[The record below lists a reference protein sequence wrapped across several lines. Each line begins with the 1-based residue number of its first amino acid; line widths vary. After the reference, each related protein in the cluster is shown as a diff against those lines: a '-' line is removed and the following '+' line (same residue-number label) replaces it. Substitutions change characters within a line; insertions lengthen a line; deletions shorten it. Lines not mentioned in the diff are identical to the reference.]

1 MKIKN
6 ISHQI
11 ILFLLSVTVISNQIS
26 LIQYFAYQQWYNFA
40 SVVISFALFGF
51 GVSGLIIP
59 KLRKE
64 IAEELNRVIQ
74 KILIACGFFIP
85 LSILIEKYLI
95 GAFDSYLVFFDV
107 KETIKFFFVVFN
119 YTIPFCLLATLIGL
133 ILTSFA
139 EQIGTLYFLNLV
151 GSGIGGILVVCLLWF
166 IEPQKIY
173 FLNGFI
179 IAFLAFGLQ
188 LFNHQ
193 ARKVTLLVVNL
204 ILVILNF
211 SFLFISIE
219 NEPSQFKTLSRVKN
233 FPDAEVVFNQ
243 PSPYG
248 RVEIISSTLLRY
260 SPGLSLNFV
269 GEIPQ
274 GEAIFINAESA
285 GFKITNPIQSNFNFL
300 KKSTLALPFVLKQ
313 PQKILILN
321 SSGGVEINRAI
332 VNNAKS
338 IYVTEKNPILSKII
352 SSQFEENKSNEIK
365 VINEDPRIFVEKSN
379 SNFDL
384 IFHPVIEPVGYSS
397 GLYSAQ
403 EKFLFTQEAFQKIYD
418 DLDENGYFSISCY
431 IDNPLKTFLKLLNTL
446 KEIKKA
452 DKTKISRN
460 QILAIN
466 NWNVITIILKKGV
479 FNLDEIERAENF
491 ASENQF
497 DILVH
502 PFKRSEIKFNSV
514 IDSQTLDLIE
524 NVVSNKESKHDDYI
538 FNVTQ
543 STDDKPY
550 FSNFIIPSKLKI
562 YLDQISLRNLTYL
575 EVGYFLIWLAFFV
588 ALVFS
593 AILIFLAFYSIKLKS
608 KNRRFIILIYFSS
621 IGISFMFIELSLIQ
635 KFTLIFSSDVFAISF
650 IISLLLISSG
660 IGSFLSHKIFPS
672 EKRSLFVFPI
682 IGFVLI
688 TFLISSNYI
697 VSLLIDLDGLRKYF
711 VSGLFIFPLGFF
723 IGMPFPFGI
732 RKFCQDD
739 ENAIPF
745 AWAINGSFSVLGSVG
760 SILLLVNC
768 GFNFTILLAAMLYLF
783 LGFFIFLKDYL
794 VKS

>member
-11 ILFLLSVTVISNQIS
+11 ILFILSVTVISNQIS

-64 IAEELNRVIQ
+64 IAEELNSVIQ

-95 GAFDSYLVFFDV
+95 GVFDSYLVFFDV
-107 KETIKFFFVVFN
+107 KETIKFFLVVFN

-151 GSGIGGILVVCLLWF
+151 GSGIGGILVVYLLWF

-193 ARKVTLLVVNL
+193 ARKVTLLVINL
-204 ILVILNF
+204 ILVSLNF

-219 NEPSQFKTLSRVKN
+219 NEPYQFKTLSRVKN

-260 SPGLSLNFV
+260 SPGLSLNFG

-300 KKSTLALPFVLKQ
+300 KKSTLVLPFVLKQ

-321 SSGGVEINRAI
+321 SSGGLEINRAI

-338 IYVTEKNPILSKII
+338 IYVTEKNPILCKII
-352 SSQFEENKSNEIK
+352 SSQFEENRSNEIK

-384 IFHPVIEPVGYSS
+384 IIHPVIEPVGYSS

-446 KEIKKA
+446 KEIKRT

-524 NVVSNKESKHDDYI
+524 NVVSNKESKHYDYI

-562 YLDQISLRNLTYL
+562 YLDQISLRNLTYS

-660 IGSFLSHKIFPS
+660 IGSFFSHKIFPS

-688 TFLISSNYI
+688 TFLISYNYI

-711 VSGLFIFPLGFF
+711 ISGLIIFPLGFF

-768 GFNFTILLAAMLYLF
+768 GFNFTILLATVLYLF
-783 LGFFIFLKDYL
+783 LGFFVFLKDYL